1 MYITITYNQY
11 IYIYDNT
18 PMQFYETFKSI
29 CLQKFI
35 DIFKKNI
42 SVLLYNFKCIKLTSS
57 QMNFL
62 L

>member
-1 MYITITYNQY
+1 MYITITYNQ
-11 IYIYDNT
+11 YIYDNT

-42 SVLLYNFKCIKLTSS
+42 SVLLYNFKRIKLTSS